1 MSENSSS
8 ASSRSLGQRLGRIAG
23 VIAWLVIGFLVASQL
38 VRMVV
43 EYLVTVGVPLGS
55 INGTIVNTV
64 GAAVVYLL
72 AIAIVIGG
80 PQLWGRFV
88 TTRRELGLDR
98 LPGWRDLAMTPLAF
112 VAYYVLSLIVMTVV
126 TAAVPGFDVTQAQE
140 TGFTDLSKSYEYV
153 LAFATLVVLAP
164 VAEEI
169 LLRGYLYGKLR
180 RWLGAIVAGLLTS
193 VVFGA
198 LHGQWNVGIDV
209 FVLSL
214 VLCGLREYTGSIWA
228 GILLHMLKNGLAFY
242 LLFINPVFLHTIG
255 G

>member
-1 MSENSSS
+1 MFANSSS
-8 ASSRSLGQRLGRIAG
+8 DATRSRGRIIGRCVA
-23 VIAWLVIGFLVASQL
+23 VIAWTVAGFVFASL
-38 VRMVV
+38 LLRMVV
-43 EYLVTVGVPLGS
+43 QYLVATGVPLG
-55 INGTIVNTV
+55 NVNDTILSTV
-64 GAAVVYLL
+64 GAAIVYLL
-72 AIAIVIGG
+72 ALAIVIGG

-98 LPGWRDLAMTPLAF
+98 LPRWRDIAMTPLAF
-112 VAYYVLSLIVMTVV
+112 VAYYVISLIVMMIV
-126 TAAVPGFDVTQAQE
+126 TALVPGFDVTQTQE
-140 TGFTDLSKSYEYV
+140 TGFTNLTQPYEYI
-153 LAFATLVVLAP
+153 LAFVTLVVLAP
-164 VAEEI
+164 VAEEV

-180 RWLGAIVAGLLTS
+180 RWLSAIAAGVLTS

-214 VLCGLREYTGSIWA
+214 VLCALREYTGSIWA